1 MGRNIYGRKAVSF
14 FRRAI
19 FTQILRHLAF
29 FFIIPAFL
37 SVPLRAESAPSAEN
51 KTDSYKQLGFSGVDS
66 PRVVQLREKYQTT
79 QYKWLFGILD
89 NAEPYRIYVRNEI
102 EKRGLPPILEYLPV
116 VESNYI
122 PTAKSKSG
130 ATGMWQFML
139 NSVKPF
145 LQCDDYVD
153 ERLDP
158 WKSTQAALSK
168 LKENYDMFGDWL
180 LAITAYNCGAGAMQ
194 RAVKKAGSRD
204 FWYLSE
210 NGFLSAQAAGYV
222 PKLLAVAD
230 AVENA
235 GYYGIPFPSARDSA
249 GKTID
254 MRAGEFDYI
263 TVKKS
268 VSIRALARELRID
281 EDELIRLNLAL
292 VQGCTPPHKEY
303 EIRLPEGMK
312 ASAEYALHNLND

>member
-1 MGRNIYGRKAVSF
+1 MGRNLYGRKTVSREY
-14 FRRAI
+14 RRIKTI
-19 FTQILRHLAF
+19 FLRALAF
-29 FFIIPAFL
+29 FIMSATFP
-37 SVPLRAESAPSAEN
+37 SVAG
-51 KTDSYKQLGFSGVDS
+51 KTVSYKPLGFSGVHS
-66 PRVVQLREKYQTT
+66 PKVSILREKYLTT
-79 QYKWLFGILD
+79 HHAWLCNLLD
-89 NAEPYRIYVRNEI
+89 TAEPYRIYVRTEI
-102 EKRGLPPILEYLPV
+102 EKRGLPAILEYLPV

-145 LQCDDYVD
+145 LICDDYID

-158 WKSTQAALSK
+158 WKSTDAALSK

-194 RAVKKAGSRD
+194 RAIKKAGSRD

-210 NGFLSAQAAGYV
+210 KGFLSEQASGYV
-222 PKLLAVAD
+222 PKLLAIAD

-235 GYYGIPFPSARDSA
+235 AYYGADFPTARDKN

-254 MRAGEFDYI
+254 IRAGKFDYV
-263 TVKKS
+263 TTDKS

-281 EDELIRLNLAL
+281 EDELIRLNRAL
-292 VQGCTPPHKEY
+292 IKECTPPGKAYH
-303 EIRLPEGMK
+303 IRLPEGMK
-312 ASAEYALHNLND
+312 GSAEYALHQLDSVPGSV